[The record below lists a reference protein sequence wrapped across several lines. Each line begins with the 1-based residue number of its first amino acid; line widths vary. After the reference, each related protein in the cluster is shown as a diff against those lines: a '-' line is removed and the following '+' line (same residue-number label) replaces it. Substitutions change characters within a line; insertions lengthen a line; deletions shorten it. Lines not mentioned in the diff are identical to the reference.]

1 MLSTKI
7 IFWVRKFKV
16 DICSDESVFQTN
28 PLRFLKLSCTIR
40 FLLEC
45 ECGKVHTVE
54 FNEGKHTRKFGNRK
68 MKERYK

>member
-7 IFWVRKFKV
+7 TFWARKFKT
-16 DICSDESVFQTN
+16 DIRSGESVFQPN

-45 ECGKVHTVE
+45 ESGKVHTVE
-54 FNEGKHTRKFGNRK
+54 FDEEKHTRKFGNRK